1 VQSLAA
7 KPLQTDSNPSVPR
20 LILYTKLSDSELVD
34 KATNGDRRAGD
45 PRVERD

>member
-7 KPLQTDSNPSVPR
+7 KPLQTESNPSVQR

-34 KATNGDRRAGD
+34 KATNGDRRGLD
-45 PRVERD
+45 TLRERD